1 MTEAIEAPSFEREA
15 IVNITREDAP
25 FAPEE
30 QLGEYTLRRWS
41 WYEKQGVVARASEI
55 IDPVRGIVRM
65 AIQDYYAGM
74 LFVII
79 RVYPEALKADEEAER
94 KQLWSL
100 EYIKTVLDPDVG
112 DLLRDVGRDI
122 NGLTD
127 KEKKLFL
134 QPSEQKKD
142 TPT

>member
-1 MTEAIEAPSFEREA
+1 M
-15 IVNITREDAP
+15 AP

-30 QLGEYTLRRWS
+30 QLGEYKLRRWS
-41 WYEKQGVVARASEI
+41 WYEKQGVVARSSEI
-55 IDPVRGIVRM
+55 IDPERGIVRM
-65 AIQDYYAGM
+65 AIQDYYAEM
-74 LFVII
+74 LLIII
-79 RVYPEALKADEEAER
+79 RVYPEALRADEEAKRE
-94 KQLWSL
+94 QLWSI
-100 EYIKTVLDPDVG
+100 EYIKTKLDPDVG

-134 QPSEQKKD
+134 QPSEQEED